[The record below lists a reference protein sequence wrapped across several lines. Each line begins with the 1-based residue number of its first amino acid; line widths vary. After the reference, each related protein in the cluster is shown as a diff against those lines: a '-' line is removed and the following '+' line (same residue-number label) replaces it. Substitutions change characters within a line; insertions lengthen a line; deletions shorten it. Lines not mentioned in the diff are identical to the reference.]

1 MWEVADRLIGNR
13 LVLAGPI
20 RTLEALAAQVVKPN
34 FWVISLASTARIAVG
49 FLMSFTAGVLL
60 ALVAYRM
67 RIVRDF
73 VDPII
78 SLLRTLPIV
87 SFIIMLLIW
96 VGPQNLTMFL
106 AFFIVLPLIYT
117 NVLSGFES
125 VDPQML
131 EMARVF
137 RLSPWHT
144 FMYVYR
150 PAVMPFLAS
159 SCKISLGM
167 SWKSGIMAE
176 VLAMPDPSIG
186 KQMNTART
194 FLNTPDLF
202 AWTVVVMILSLAFEK
217 LFMQLVKL
225 AARPWGGPLGRGGT
239 AKGGE

>member
-1 MWEVADRLIGNR
+1 M
-13 LVLAGPI
+13 
-20 RTLEALAAQVVKPN
+20 
-34 FWVISLASTARIAVG
+34 
-49 FLMSFTAGVLL
+49 
-60 ALVAYRM
+60 
-67 RIVRDF
+67 
-73 VDPII
+73 
-78 SLLRTLPIV
+78 
-87 SFIIMLLIW
+87 
-96 VGPQNLTMFL
+96 
-106 AFFIVLPLIYT
+106 LPLIYT

-137 RLSPWHT
+137 RLSPWRT

-202 AWTVVVMILSLAFEK
+202 AWTVVVMILAR
-217 LFMQLVKL
+217 VRDAVH
-225 AARPWGGPLGRGGT
+225 AAGEACGAAVGRTVGTRRHREGGGSDVESVETFASGAP
-239 AKGGE
+239 